1 MFVVPESRHRAT
13 RISLLASF
21 LIHCAIVFLWLYR
34 PPIFV
39 QPSAVAWGAHG
50 QSTDLIYFPRTSAA
64 SKAKTKKLHYRAKS
78 KRKQIEAP
86 PENTIQSARAGAPD
100 GSLATGPNSGI
111 EATPAL
117 PLIFPDPEIYPWQL
131 KGLQGDVIVEV
142 TIDDKGNVTDTRL
155 LQSLKGDIDNKV
167 IAALKNWRF
176 KPALVDGV
184 AISSRQDVHFHFP
197 S

>member
-1 MFVVPESRHRAT
+1 MFAIPEPRHRAT
-13 RISLLASF
+13 RISLLVSF
-21 LIHCAIVFLWLYR
+21 LVHGAIVGLWLYR

-39 QPSAVAWGAHG
+39 HPSAVAWGMHG
-50 QSTDLIYFPRTSAA
+50 NSENLIYFPRTAA
-64 SKAKTKKLHYRAKS
+64 ISKAETKKLHLRKKS
-78 KRKQIEAP
+78 KRKQIETP
-86 PENTIQSARAGAPD
+86 PENATEAARAGAPN
-100 GSLATGPNSGI
+100 GSLSTGPNSGI

-131 KGLQGDVIVEV
+131 KGIQGDVIVEV
-142 TIDDKGNVTDTRL
+142 TIDDKGTVTDTRL

-167 IAALKNWRF
+167 IATLRNWRF